1 MIENEQRNL
10 LDQNEKIV
18 KLQVENEE
26 QINEMTNLYSE
37 LIKIKDEPLRYGK
50 GADILKNAYGLLESD
65 LKQINEDTAK
75 RDKILSDQM
84 GENERLNLR
93 FSEYENTI
101 EIDIKEIQKNKSH
114 IKKLKLEIRKLN
126 EEYNVVTGEK
136 YKWET
141 DLKALVKEY
150 HRHLDRINS
159 MKKSIENSKRI
170 YKKEESIKNKLNI
183 ELSELVISKD
193 KYKKEEAD
201 LKNEQAKINED
212 KTEIEEGII
221 LLVGKSRLVADKTH
235 DKNEEKKLIEAKIV
249 ELEKEIHEFQQI
261 ENNALKTIKNL
272 SGLRESMARKASS
285 AMAEVRETRE
295 ELKIKELLILDLRK
309 KQQETEG
316 RLNNY
321 KVKVFL
327 LRKKITKVLI
337 KNVYLFEKEIKK
349 KLNVFYIYAKT
360 KTTK

>member
-26 QINEMTNLYSE
+26 QINEVTNLHSE

-50 GADILKNAYGLLESD
+50 GADILTNAYGLLESD
-65 LKQINEDTAK
+65 LKQIMEDTAK
-75 RDKILSDQM
+75 RDKILSDQL
-84 GENERLNLR
+84 GENERLSSR

-126 EEYNVVTGEK
+126 EEHNVLTGEK

-150 HRHLDRINS
+150 HRHFDRINS

-170 YKKEESIKNKLNI
+170 YKKEEGVKNKLNI

-221 LLVGKSRLVADKTH
+221 LLVGKSRMVSDKTH

-261 ENNALKTIKNL
+261 ETNALKTIKNL

-321 KVKVFL
+321 KVNIL
-327 LRKKITKVLI
+327 KKFHIKCLKIFI
-337 KNVYLFEKEIKK
+337 KN
-349 KLNVFYIYAKT
+349 IY
-360 KTTK
+360 